1 MASGFKWFQGKIL
14 VNGEA
19 TGHPSW
25 FLAVLQDLNRSV
37 ELKGKG
43 LFFSGWYHAVCQ
55 IVCHMRDEHIKT
67 WRYAILEREKGD

>member
-43 LFFSGWYHAVCQ
+43 LFFFWLVSCCVPDCLSHA
-55 IVCHMRDEHIKT
+55 
-67 WRYAILEREKGD
+67 G